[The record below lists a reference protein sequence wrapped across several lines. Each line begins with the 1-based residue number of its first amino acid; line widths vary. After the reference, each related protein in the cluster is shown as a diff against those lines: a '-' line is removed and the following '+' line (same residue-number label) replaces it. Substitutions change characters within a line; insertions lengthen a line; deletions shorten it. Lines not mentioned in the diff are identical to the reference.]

1 MTFFLFAIG
10 VTLVGV
16 TGRLV
21 AQAVVVPRLRL
32 KRHLHEIRDYGF
44 ESRVSAGPELSSL
57 ERFKLAFRA
66 TAERTGGFMMRRFPT
81 FKALDANELGAAGFY
96 DVTPEAVHGYRVIA
110 TFTFPLLMLL
120 LLLPAGKISGLDI
133 LMLLF
138 TGAAGG
144 VLPSFIIRK
153 RGAARL
159 DEVDRQLPELIDL
172 LIATIEAGM
181 SFSQSIA
188 LIAQRFGG
196 ALGDEMRMAMKQ
208 QRLGMSI
215 TQVLD
220 EMGER
225 CGTPAVRS
233 FVRTAS
239 RGETLGAS
247 IGPIMRELS
256 ADQRRRRRMAAREK
270 MQKAPVKMIFPLMF
284 LIMPALFIVLM
295 FPAAYALSTNLKGI

>member
-1 MTFFLFAIG
+1 MTFFLFVIG

-21 AQAVVVPRLRL
+21 ARAVLVPRLRI
-32 KRHLHEIRDYGF
+32 KRHLNAISDYGF
-44 ESRVSAGPELSSL
+44 DSRVAEVERSPG
-57 ERFKLAFRA
+57 ERFKRAFRA
-66 TAERTGGFMMRRFPT
+66 TAERMGRFVMRRFPA

-96 DVTPEAVHGYRVIA
+96 DVTPELVHGYRVIGVFA
-110 TFTFPLLMLL
+110 LPSLLLL
-120 LLLPAGKISGLDI
+120 LLLPAGKVSALDI
-133 LMLLF
+133 LMVLF
-138 TGAAGG
+138 SAGAGG

-153 RGAARL
+153 RGSARL
-159 DEVDRQLPELIDL
+159 DEVDRQLPEMIDL

-181 SFSQSIA
+181 SFSQSLA
-188 LIAQRFGG
+188 LIAERFGG
-196 ALGDEMRMAMKQ
+196 ALGDEMRLAMKQ
-208 QRLGMSI
+208 QRLGMTIS
-215 TQVLD
+215 QVLE

-256 ADQRRRRRMAAREK
+256 SDQRRRRRQASREK
-270 MQKAPVKMIFPLMF
+270 MLKAPVKMIFPLMF

-295 FPAAYALSTNLKGI
+295 FPAAYSLTTNLHGV